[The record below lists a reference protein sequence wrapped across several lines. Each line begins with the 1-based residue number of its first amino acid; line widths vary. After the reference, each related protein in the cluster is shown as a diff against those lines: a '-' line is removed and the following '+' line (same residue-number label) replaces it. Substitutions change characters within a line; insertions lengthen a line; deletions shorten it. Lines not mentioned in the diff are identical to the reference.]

1 MTVQNFPLLWTAQ
14 ICDLLLAGPYIYAY
28 SSSVQG
34 ESRKRKCKESAHHMK
49 GFHGWCLDLCAVE
62 WQRHRRILL
71 PLLQEHQCLVRLY
84 MDLGNSGIFC
94 HSFSLWA
101 LCVQSVSGILSF
113 LIAYLWFFFKPT
125 SVCRVLCFSANT
137 EVLRTEE
144 EYSFQECFQAGIPCN
159 SLCSWAFPEVLQE
172 AERDKHLLIVFLD
185 CCSTFIIPWKVCYLL
200 VFQCCHSSS
209 VGL

>member
-28 SSSVQG
+28 FSDVQG
-34 ESRKRKCKESAHHMK
+34 ESSKRKCKESAHHMR
-49 GFHGWCLDLCAVE
+49 GSHGWCLDLCAVE

-113 LIAYLWFFFKPT
+113 LIAYLLWFF
-125 SVCRVLCFSANT
+125 LN
-137 EVLRTEE
+137 L
-144 EYSFQECFQAGIPCN
+144 
-159 SLCSWAFPEVLQE
+159 LQFVE
-172 AERDKHLLIVFLD
+172 FCVFLQIQR
-185 CCSTFIIPWKVCYLL
+185 CLELKKSTLFRSVFL
-200 VFQCCHSSS
+200 VILSAAEPFQRFYKRLS
-209 VGL
+209 VTSTCW